1 VLVNHSR
8 AFLKKIKNRK
18 QIKETGG
25 GKKKLKKKNQFTVI
39 TKKNQRSCKYIKI
52 LFKIFLS

>member
-8 AFLKKIKNRK
+8 AFFIIKNRK

-25 GKKKLKKKNQFTVI
+25 GKKKF
-39 TKKNQRSCKYIKI
+39 
-52 LFKIFLS
+52 

>member
-8 AFLKKIKNRK
+8 AFFIIKNRK

-25 GKKKLKKKNQFTVI
+25 GKKKLKKKESIHRYNK
-39 TKKNQRSCKYIKI
+39 KKNQRSCKYIKI

>member
-8 AFLKKIKNRK
+8 AFFIIKNRK

-25 GKKKLKKKNQFTVI
+25 GKKIKKMNRFTVKKKKNQSGVGNTL
-39 TKKNQRSCKYIKI
+39 KY
-52 LFKIFLS
+52 FLKYF